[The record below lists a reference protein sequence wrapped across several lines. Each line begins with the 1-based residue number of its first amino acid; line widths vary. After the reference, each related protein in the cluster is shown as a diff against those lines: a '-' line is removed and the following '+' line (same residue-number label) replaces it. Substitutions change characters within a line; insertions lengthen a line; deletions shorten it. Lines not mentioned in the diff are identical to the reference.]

1 MKAVVRKSP
10 QPGGFPLR
18 LWLFRPLPAAAGR
31 GVFPRF
37 SPLLL
42 ALALSLLPLLAG
54 CGFISGDS
62 GGGNDGAIELID
74 FGDDEPDV
82 FQDTVQEK
90 RAEVAQGFMLQ
101 PQTVGTVRFVY
112 EHQVLLER
120 LSHLLSQLE
129 SALEDTGPDAVDVE
143 WVIRVHGLTRDADAL
158 FAEIIDHDVPV
169 YLEEDFGH
177 LYLALL
183 DVVKFAGVAVDR
195 ALAAGFEVGPS
206 GRSLLAMSPQEVAR
220 FNVLIREGKYYLEAS
235 KELLQEQVTEVG
247 GIAGQMTF
255 R

>member
-1 MKAVVRKSP
+1 MKAVVRGSSSP
-10 QPGGFPLR
+10 AAVSWRRPAFLPL
-18 LWLFRPLPAAAGR
+18 LAALFLLLPA
-31 GVFPRF
+31 
-37 SPLLL
+37 
-42 ALALSLLPLLAG
+42 LAG

-74 FGDDEPDV
+74 FGDDEPAV

-90 RAEVAQGFMLQ
+90 RTEVAEGFMLQ

-120 LSHLLSQLE
+120 FNHLLSRLE
-129 SALEDTGPDAVDVE
+129 AALQDTGPEEVDLD
-143 WVIRVHGLTRDADAL
+143 WVILVLGIAQDADAL
-158 FAEIIDHDVPV
+158 FAEIIGHDVPV

-183 DVVKFAGVAVDR
+183 DVVKFAGVSVDR
-195 ALAAGFEVGPS
+195 AAVAALEVGPS
-206 GRSLLAMSPQEVAR
+206 GRSLLAMTPQETAR
-220 FNVLIREGKYYLEAS
+220 FNVLARESRYYLEAA
-235 KELLQEQVTEVG
+235 KELLQEQVTEIG